1 MTHNR
6 LCDTQREKI
15 DDGGGGGARAEDG
28 VDCRG
33 GCDGGGAEVAGCR
46 RASEAE
52 PAVACVVAY
61 VQMSQCD
68 VGIGHTL
75 T

>member
-1 MTHNR
+1 MIHNR
-6 LCDTQREKI
+6 LYDTQREKI
-15 DDGGGGGARAEDG
+15 DDGGGARAEDG

-46 RASEAE
+46 RACEAE

-61 VQMSQCD
+61 VHMSQCD
-68 VGIGHTL
+68 VCIGHTL